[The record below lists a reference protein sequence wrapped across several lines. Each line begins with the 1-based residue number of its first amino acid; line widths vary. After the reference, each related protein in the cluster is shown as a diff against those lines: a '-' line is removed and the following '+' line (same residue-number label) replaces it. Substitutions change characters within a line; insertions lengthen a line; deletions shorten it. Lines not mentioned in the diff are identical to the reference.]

1 MPRRDRARGVT
12 LPPGIRVREA
22 RAEDAEA
29 LHRLYHEAYAPHQD
43 PHRPPIAALKDTLDD
58 VRAYIRDSTV
68 LVAED
73 EAGRIV
79 ATVAIRSI
87 ANLRRL
93 AVAPSAKGNGLGAS
107 MLEAAVERAQA
118 EGFEQAMLDTFATHP
133 WLPGF
138 YERHEF
144 QRRGIE
150 RMEDG
155 TEWIVYRRKLR

>member
-1 MPRRDRARGVT
+1 M
-12 LPPGIRVREA
+12 REA

-73 EAGRIV
+73 ASGRIV
-79 ATVAIRSI
+79 ATVALRRI

-93 AVAPSAKGNGLGAS
+93 AVAPDVKGTGLGAC
-107 MLEAAVERAQA
+107 MLETAVARARS

-133 WLPGF
+133 WLPSF
-138 YERHEF
+138 YERHAF
-144 QRRGIE
+144 QRRGVE

-155 TEWIVYRRKLR
+155 TEWLVFRRKLRG